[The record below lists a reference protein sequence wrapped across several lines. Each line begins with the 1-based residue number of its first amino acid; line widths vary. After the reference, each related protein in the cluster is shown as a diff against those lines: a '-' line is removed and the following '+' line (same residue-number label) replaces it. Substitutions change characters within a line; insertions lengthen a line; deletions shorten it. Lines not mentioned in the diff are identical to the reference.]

1 MASVVE
7 KLTKL
12 GLIRPPK
19 CVSSNTCY
27 ESIMGSLAYGISTES
42 SDIDIYG
49 FCIPDKHII
58 FPHIIGIVPN
68 FGHQGESFEQFQEHH
83 IYKQDE
89 QKEYDLIIFSIVKFF
104 KLAMECNPNIIDS
117 LYTPAECMTHCS
129 QVGVMVRESRDL
141 FLSKAAWKKFKG
153 YAFGEMTD
161 MLKEKTGKRK
171 AMVDQFGYDLKN
183 ASHVLRLLDEIE
195 QILVDGTIDLRR
207 AKEQLKFVRAGGMKL
222 DEFKKAF
229 ASKEKVLDTLY
240 ANSRLREKPDEVAL
254 KQLLLNCLEH
264 HYGSLSGCIVNP
276 DREKLMAQEVVEVM
290 RKYGYC

>member
-1 MASVVE
+1 MASIVE
-7 KLTKL
+7 KLVKA
-12 GLIRPPK
+12 GLIKPP
-19 CVSSNTCY
+19 SFIASNTCY
-27 ESIMGSLAYGISTES
+27 ESIMGSEAYGISTDS
-42 SDIDIYG
+42 SDKDVYG
-49 FCIPDKHII
+49 FCIPGKEIL
-58 FPHIIGIVPN
+58 FPHTIGIISG
-68 FGHQGESFEQFQEHH
+68 FGNQGQHFEQFQEHH

-89 QKEYDLIIFSIVKFF
+89 EKEYDLTIFSIVKFF
-104 KLAMECNPNIIDS
+104 KLAMECNPNVIDS

-129 QVGVMVRESRDL
+129 QVGMMVRESRDL

-171 AMVDQFGYDLKN
+171 LLVDQHGYDTKN
-183 ASHVLRLLDEIE
+183 ASHVYRLLDEIE

-207 AKEQLKFVRAGGMKL
+207 AKEQLKFIRAGGLKL
-222 DEFKKAF
+222 EEFKRGFVA
-229 ASKEKVLDTLY
+229 KEKVLDSLY
-240 ANSRLREKPDEVAL
+240 ANSTLREKPDEAAL
-254 KQLLLNCLEH
+254 KQLLFNCLEH